1 LLKVGDL
8 IYAYHEALGITA
20 IYTVTQVWVHVDPV
34 IVLLTIEGEVIEAT
48 PEHPFFVEGYGW
60 VAAGNLWTAARIRK
74 LNGNYGLVQSVEI
87 VQREQAMYNLSV
99 AEAHTFFVGGGEW
112 LVHNDGCG
120 DRLPFYKGGKT
131 QGILDTGTDE
141 IDLISGRP
149 TGERKLPPN
158 APGSKVIIADHVEAQ
173 DSWKRTFTSTTP
185 PALAHM
191 VATRCWNICCPR
203 VLDSTCISSWGQTT
217 GKIDSIWDCL
227 TQHIE
232 GQDNDTVSL
241 LGS

>member
-158 APGSKVIIADHVEAQ
+158 APGSKLIIADHVEAQ
-173 DSWKRTFTSTTP
+173 ASAIMRNRGLMEADLYINNTPCSGTYGCNAMLEHMLPEGARLNMYIKLGPDNWENRFYMGLPDSAYRG
-185 PALAHM
+185 
-191 VATRCWNICCPR
+191 PR
-203 VLDSTCISSWGQTT
+203 
-217 GKIDSIWDCL
+217 
-227 TQHIE
+227 
-232 GQDNDTVSL
+232 
-241 LGS
+241 